1 MNTLREVL
9 RNIKKV
15 ERIDILGPCW
25 EWQGFSSDK
34 GYGLVIFRSQKMRVH
49 RLVASQYIGELTPSV
64 LVCHSCDNPPCCN
77 PSHLFIGTAKDN
89 YWDAISKGRISE
101 SWIEHVQTSHSHSMA
116 SRARQC
122 ENHKHSKLTVE
133 IVTALRREASRGVRR
148 SELVEMFGI
157 SRTAISRVINGRT
170 WKHIPMTPEVE
181 SDQR

>member
-15 ERIDILGPCW
+15 ERIDIFGPCW
-25 EWQGFSSDK
+25 EWQGPLSEK
-34 GYGLVIFRSQKMRVH
+34 GYGIVVFRRLRMRVH
-49 RLVASQYIGELTPSV
+49 RLVASQYLGDLEGGV
-64 LVCHSCDNPPCCN
+64 FVCHQCDNPPCCN

-101 SWIEHVQTSHSHSMA
+101 SWMEHVPTSHSHSLA

-133 IVTALRREASRGVRR
+133 IVTAIRREASRGVRQ
-148 SELVEMFGI
+148 SELVERFGI
-157 SRTAISRVINGRT
+157 SQTAISRVVSGRT
-170 WKHIPMTPEVE
+170 WKHLPMTHDVA